1 MDSEWAL
8 NPVVRRDVAVSELLA
23 SLGGN
28 VFPERRKLLVDLL
41 DIDENWHMH
50 AVSDGP
56 PSPLGVPSRI
66 PRLLFLHPIH
76 PSPIYLT
83 GVLHFSEFPNCFPKF
98 IMNAH

>member
-8 NPVVRRDVAVSELLA
+8 NPVVRRDVAVSELLT

-50 AVSDGP
+50 AVSDGNL
-56 PSPLGVPSRI
+56 SSH
-66 PRLLFLHPIH
+66 RLLLFNISYPV
-76 PSPIYLT
+76 SP
-83 GVLHFSEFPNCFPKF
+83 V
-98 IMNAH
+98 